1 MHYCVCNAMGNGFNI
16 KNVNYFHISVAMCMR
31 IALEKSINHSGY
43 SGSYQDW
50 FREII
55 HSF

>member
-43 SGSYQDW
+43 SGSYQD
-50 FREII
+50 
-55 HSF
+55 